1 MNNKNEIYELKMTIM
16 KMACQLG
23 RLEDQILAIRETL
36 YQEHDR
42 LTDQEEKLWVQMEKH
57 SCTNKMEASW
67 KVY

>member
-1 MNNKNEIYELKMTIM
+1 MNNKNELLELKMTIM

-36 YQEHDR
+36 YKEHDR
-42 LTDQEEKLWVQMEKH
+42 LTDQEEMLWEQLEKQ
-57 SCTNKMEASW
+57 SCTNKVGASW